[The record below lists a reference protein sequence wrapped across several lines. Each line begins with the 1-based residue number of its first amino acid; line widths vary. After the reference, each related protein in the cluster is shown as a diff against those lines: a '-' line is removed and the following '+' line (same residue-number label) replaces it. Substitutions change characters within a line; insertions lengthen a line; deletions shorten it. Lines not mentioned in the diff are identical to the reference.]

1 MSTFDSLDKTFNV
14 DATIDAGAKAMKSI
28 TKRVK
33 KEYNSDAEEDYD
45 YVRGMLKSSA
55 ESLCRITA
63 EAEDMASE
71 TQHPSFAQSSDRKP
85 RSIQRI
91 HGEITNVERHL
102 VGVER
107 EFHVALGASEFPGSI
122 ETAWS
127 QTLGSFRQP
136 SPRLWIVRLSD
147 EAHRKSSAV
156 GE

>member
-71 TQHPSFAQSSDRKP
+71 TQHPRAAEVAANAAKQTAEVVEKIMALHKDVKELEDVQQARVNEVKT
-85 RSIQRI
+85 QN
-91 HGEITNVERHL
+91 NVFISGSTADLLKQLKE
-102 VGVER
+102 GG
-107 EFHVALGASEFPGSI
+107 AL
-122 ETAWS
+122 
-127 QTLGSFRQP
+127 
-136 SPRLWIVRLSD
+136 
-147 EAHRKSSAV
+147 
-156 GE
+156 